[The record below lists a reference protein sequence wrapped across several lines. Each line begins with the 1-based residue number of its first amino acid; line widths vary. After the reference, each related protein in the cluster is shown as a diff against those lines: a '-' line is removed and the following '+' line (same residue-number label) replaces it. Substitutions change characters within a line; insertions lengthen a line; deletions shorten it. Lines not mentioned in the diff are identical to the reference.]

1 MHPGWWWFWS
11 LSRAQLFAAPRTVAR
26 QAFPGKKWSGLSFPS
41 PGDLL
46 NPHVYPSPLQTSL
59 PSRLPH
65 SIVILL
71 LYRNIFAAI
80 SALEGGFS
88 LARQEMQTR
97 NTETHLC
104 REVLK
109 ARQWKRGGELHL
121 WAKPRTWRCAG
132 ESSRT
137 CRRGW
142 EQCFLVCTEIF

>member
-1 MHPGWWWFWS
+1 M
-11 LSRAQLFAAPRTVAR
+11 LSRAQLFAAPRTVAC
-26 QAFPGKKWSGLSFPS
+26 QAFPGKNWSGLSFPS

-46 NPHVYPSPLQTSL
+46 NPHMYPSPLQTSL

-71 LYRNIFAAI
+71 LCRNIFAAI

-104 REVLK
+104 REVLRH
-109 ARQWKRGGELHL
+109 ASGSV
-121 WAKPRTWRCAG
+121 AG
-132 ESSRT
+132 NCT
-137 CRRGW
+137 CERSPGLGVVLGNLAGPAVVV
-142 EQCFLVCTEIF
+142 ENNVS